1 MTRGTI
7 ALAAALV
14 CAAAMTSLSMTPAWA
29 DAAPLTQLE
38 DHFFQHTYPADTEE
52 DRLARLEKLV
62 FGEAKTGDAS
72 ARVSDLQKVVAEA
85 DSTPSSGSSS
95 SSSGSGSGIGSAG
108 TNGPSSSSPNTS
120 SSSSSSSSDASAGNS
135 TDSAA
140 LAGTDYPRVD
150 ELEQLILNQSFK
162 QLPLAKRLN
171 QLETKAFGKPSTDD
185 DLSARTDA
193 LEIHWEK
200 TLSPSLERQYLSTV
214 EWLENKVIGQS
225 YSSKPLIE
233 RVQTLEGI
241 VFANQPPD
249 TTTGIKEQLET
260 LTNAVHISK
269 NSTPNVT
276 PMAGAD
282 QSQQSSHSYPGQ
294 PAQSQYTSQGQYPQ
308 SPPPYPTNQGLSQ
321 SYGSQ
326 GYGQPYTPP
335 AYGQQSFQMPSAE
348 NLQGG
353 QGQNYQASQN
363 YQQNQGYQQGS
374 GYQQNQGYQ
383 PAQSYQQPQGYQP
396 AQNYQTAQS
405 YQQPQGY
412 QSGQA
417 TENSVGTS
425 NNAGMNSSANE
436 QQAAQAKG
444 HPLLKG
450 LAKALGTAATMAA
463 GAMSS
468 GMMNMNFGNNGMYGN
483 SLYSGG
489 GYNGYNT
496 GYGGYNGYTS
506 GIHF

>member
-1 MTRGTI
+1 V
-7 ALAAALV
+7 AAALV

-38 DHFFQHTYPADTEE
+38 DHFFQHTYPTDTEE

-85 DSTPSSGSSS
+85 DSTPSSGSSN
-95 SSSGSGSGIGSAG
+95 SGSGS
-108 TNGPSSSSPNTS
+108 SSSP
-120 SSSSSSSSDASAGNS
+120 SDSPAADANAGNPN
-135 TDSAA
+135 DSAA

-162 QLPLAKRLN
+162 QLPLAKRLD
-171 QLETKAFGKPSTDD
+171 QLETKAFGKPSSDD

-260 LTNAVHISK
+260 LTNAVHINK
-269 NSTPNVT
+269 NTTPNVT

-282 QSQQSSHSYPGQ
+282 QNQQSSHSYPGQ

-308 SPPPYPTNQGLSQ
+308 SPPPYPTNQALSQGYGSQ
-321 SYGSQ
+321 SYG
-326 GYGQPYTPP
+326 QPYNPP

-383 PAQSYQQPQGYQP
+383 PAQSYQPGQSYQQPQGYQP
-396 AQNYQTAQS
+396 AQNYQSAQS